1 MKYVARFR
9 VSQLRRR
16 SIEGR
21 FLSTP
26 YTSIHGRSLLLQQQ
40 LEFIHY
46 SRIPK
51 LSSISGNIVSAMSF
65 SSIHQDSHETSSAV
79 PVATQHQ
86 GIVERTI
93 REKLLASLSP
103 VVHLTI
109 LNESNRHNV

>member
-26 YTSIHGRSLLLQQQ
+26 YTAIHGQSLLLHQQ

-51 LSSISGNIVSAMSF
+51 FSSISGNIESIMSF
-65 SSIHQDSHETSSAV
+65 SIHQDSHETSSAV